1 MNYKEWCNLV
11 DSLEPKKATDLDYI
25 FLELANDTELT
36 ELQKERLVEKTETIL
51 LSFEGYEDNPNKKEV
66 KEKFVDYSELGLDY
80 EDYTGLFD
88 DFSISTKSW
97 QELNPSGLPYQQW
110 LIQVGL
116 PTFWQQPRPEL
127 QHPLLTVCS
136 FINSAVIPSWTA
148 KARKEAQLPLI
159 VFSGESRSG
168 KTEGCKFIFGSYHP
182 SRTLLIKADST
193 GASLRD
199 SIDNI
204 CWNPH
209 KECYLPSTVL
219 IDNFEHQ
226 FLQKWDSFKVL
237 LLSVLRSQST
247 ARLKGFRG
255 VMEEKHCHTLKL
267 FTTVESVKAF
277 NGKQSEFYNR
287 QVFFFTKRT
296 EDVKSIGNYSFS
308 DIPDYYKEIWSSE
321 NVKSRWFSILGEF
334 LRLDDNAT
342 VVPPLRWA
350 QSVIIMA
357 TGVYIGIWK
366 DVIEA
371 SEFTAEYWKWV
382 NEQEG
387 NHRQELDLLVNDFL
401 DDFYD
406 NTVFGVALGKRHKCH
421 FKQDELLSY
430 IRKRS
435 SFGMNQIRDF
445 VHGYLAMKKYR
456 QDTDSKIG
464 NKGGEVVWFY
474 PKED

>member
-1 MNYKEWCNLV
+1 MNYKEWSNLV
-11 DSLEPKKATDLDYI
+11 DSLDPKKATDLDST
-25 FLELANDTELT
+25 FLELSNDTELT
-36 ELQKERLVEKTETIL
+36 ELQKERLVEKIETIL
-51 LSFEGYEDNPNKKEV
+51 MGFEGREDNPNKKEIE
-66 KEKFVDYSELGLDY
+66 EKFVDYNELGLDY
-80 EDYTGLFD
+80 EDYTGLFN
-88 DFSISTKSW
+88 DFCISTKSW
-97 QELNPSGLPYQQW
+97 QELNPNGLPYQQW

-136 FINSAVIPSWTA
+136 FINSAAVPSWTA
-148 KARKEAQLPLI
+148 KARKEAQLPLV

-168 KTEGCKFIFGSYHP
+168 KTEGCKFIFSSYHP

-209 KECYLPSTVL
+209 KECLLPSVVL

-226 FLQKWDSFKVL
+226 FLQKWDSFKVT

-247 ARLKGFRG
+247 CRLKGGKNEMIERRT
-255 VMEEKHCHTLKL
+255 HCLKL
-267 FTTVESVKAF
+267 FTTVESIKHF
-277 NGKQSEFYNR
+277 NGKDSEFYNR
-287 QVFFFTKRT
+287 QAFFFTQRSG
-296 EDVKSIGNYSFS
+296 DVKSIGNYSFS

-342 VVPPLRWA
+342 IVPPLRWS
-350 QSVIIMA
+350 QSVVIMA
-357 TGVYIGIWK
+357 TGVYIGIWE
-366 DVIEA
+366 DVLEA
-371 SEFTAEYWKWV
+371 SEFMSAYWRWV
-382 NEQEG
+382 EEQEG

-401 DDFYD
+401 DDFYEREVE
-406 NTVFGVALGKRHKCH
+406 TCRLSARYKRY
-421 FKQDELLSY
+421 FKQDDLLAY

-435 SFGMNQIRDF
+435 SYSVKETREFIQ
-445 VHGYLAMKKYR
+445 GYLSMKKYTMLTEEK
-456 QDTDSKIG
+456 D
-464 NKGGEVVWFY
+464 GEVIWYY
-474 PKED
+474 PKQD